1 MIQTEE
7 HATIFGL
14 RAAIYVR
21 NAPLSLPG
29 AAGHLEPSLEQC
41 RQYCTEHSYHL
52 EEQHIYQG
60 ETEPFWSNEPHLVRL
75 RTAALQRR
83 FDILVVPSP
92 ETLGLLWPEPWRF
105 LPESLAIDR
114 FYELQ
119 VRIESVVEQDG
130 CHDLH
135 RQMLKA
141 ALNFVTLTAQ
151 IKARQRNTNSHN
163 A

>member
-1 MIQTEE
+1 MIQTEQ
-7 HATIFGL
+7 HAKTFRI

-21 NAPLSLPG
+21 NVLLSFPG
-29 AAGHLEPSLEQC
+29 AAGHLEPSLELC
-41 RQYCTEHSYHL
+41 RQYCREHGYRI

-75 RTAALQRR
+75 RTAALQRQ
-83 FDILVVPSP
+83 FDILVVPSS

-105 LPESLAIDR
+105 VPESLVIDR

-135 RQMLKA
+135 QQMLKA
-141 ALNFVTLTAQ
+141 ALNFVTLRLKLKRVNETH
-151 IKARQRNTNSHN
+151 NDHN